1 MQADLH
7 TGCRRRVAPGNIP
20 GMKRSTLSLLATA
33 AIVLVSSAHASSHS
47 VAECREG
54 AEFIRNAALSRANGQ
69 PRSAFLDRLHGDLA
83 LLRGMPRAS
92 RWFAR
97 DKADELLLI
106 RHVERVYDN
115 PMEPK
120 AHEEAFFV
128 ECNGTPGSTGDA
140 DTI

>member
-1 MQADLH
+1 M
-7 TGCRRRVAPGNIP
+7 PGNIP

-33 AIVLVSSAHASSHS
+33 AIFFIGPAHASSHS

-69 PRSAFLDRLHGDLA
+69 PRGAFLDRLHGDLA
-83 LLRGMPRAS
+83 LIRGMPRAS

-97 DKADELLLI
+97 DKTDESLLI
-106 RHVERVYDN
+106 RHVERVYDS
-115 PMEPK
+115 PMDPK

-128 ECNGTPGSTGDA
+128 ECNGTPSATDDA